1 MWHYQ
6 LGLQQGWIPKG
17 EILLCQSEI
26 PPEILMPLLSQQIQE
41 KPSDTAPEF

>member
-1 MWHYQ
+1 MWHYK

-26 PPEILMPLLSQQIQE
+26 PPEIPIPTSQQIQE